1 MAFNGIDT
9 LGLSEIL
16 EDDRSAAL
24 TALLI
29 SAAHED
35 KTGHTLRQIYQ
46 EISNLGLS
54 HLLDPLDVI
63 PALVPVGNEA
73 ARDILAL
80 AGECS
85 SAKEVVVAVQ
95 ESVERVEAMLSAGSD
110 EDDAETDARR
120 SPASQLDVLISLY
133 TASIPRMKLRKK
145 SASDTISPLMTDLE
159 ATVRLLSSRTAPDEG
174 RALVDIVCSAVE
186 AIHKWVI
193 SLDGTPEDALKC
205 KNILH
210 TVLESTVLACLPFIN
225 ASLAQQAF
233 AISSPRIASRIPVKP
248 GKEESESAVRS
259 AMRTTQ
265 LLGFD
270 VPALSPNADLITLVY
285 LAHSPSVL
293 PFSPS
298 RLETLLPILVTSIMT
313 NVALDETLAILLYQL
328 NGPSDIPLEVL
339 AALANVIPS
348 LASAHPDPSIRM
360 MTFRLLAQLLARAP
374 QQIHLDILRELTSE
388 SEFPQMRSA
397 AIGLVRE
404 AVLDGLSKPMGQ
416 NIFASPQFMKTFAPI
431 LFKLNPPNLL
441 APGLSPEEFIE
452 TSEPSRISES
462 LGLLYVLLLRDKHN
476 QTGIR
481 AREAINNIEVDL
493 LAPLRAF
500 LDSQKSGSH
509 EGDSHNHDDMSFAS
523 LEMNLER
530 VYSVLPTL
538 Q

>member
-1 MAFNGIDT
+1 MPPLHQCVT
-9 LGLSEIL
+9 C
-16 EDDRSAAL
+16 AASVCH
-24 TALLI
+24 I
-29 SAAHED
+29 FS
-35 KTGHTLRQIYQ
+35 QNS
-46 EISNLGLS
+46 ISNTCQTWKRRERKRCAICYGITVKYLCSILS
-54 HLLDPLDVI
+54 
-63 PALVPVGNEA
+63 
-73 ARDILAL
+73 
-80 AGECS
+80 
-85 SAKEVVVAVQ
+85 
-95 ESVERVEAMLSAGSD
+95 
-110 EDDAETDARR
+110 DA
-120 SPASQLDVLISLY
+120 
-133 TASIPRMKLRKK
+133 
-145 SASDTISPLMTDLE
+145 DL
-159 ATVRLLSSRTAPDEG
+159 
-174 RALVDIVCSAVE
+174 
-186 AIHKWVI
+186 
-193 SLDGTPEDALKC
+193 
-205 KNILH
+205 
-210 TVLESTVLACLPFIN
+210 
-225 ASLAQQAF
+225 Q
-233 AISSPRIASRIPVKP
+233 
-248 GKEESESAVRS
+248 
-259 AMRTTQ
+259 RTTQ

-397 AIGLVRE
+397 AIGLVKE

-476 QTGIR
+476 Q
-481 AREAINNIEVDL
+481 V
-493 LAPLRAF
+493 
-500 LDSQKSGSH
+500 S
-509 EGDSHNHDDMSFAS
+509 
-523 LEMNLER
+523 
-530 VYSVLPTL
+530 
-538 Q
+538 